1 MDNKKYQYVYEGDV
15 EVHVQGLGVIKP
27 GQEVESDF
35 EINNPLFKNKEV
47 KAKK

>member
-1 MDNKKYQYVYEGDV
+1 MESKKYRYVYEGDM
-15 EVHVQGLGVIKP
+15 EVHIHGLGVIKP

-35 EINNPLFKNKEV
+35 EIKNPLFKNKEA